1 MRLILIGI
9 LIYFTYRIILLLIPI
24 FSVRQAVKK
33 EQRKSNIR
41 EKIQKMDIQ
50 DAEYEDK

>member
-9 LIYFTYRIILLLIPI
+9 LAYCTYRIILQLIPI
-24 FSVRQAVKK
+24 FSVRREMKK
-33 EQRKSNIR
+33 EQRKSNIH
-41 EKIQKMDIQ
+41 KKVQKMDIQ

>member
-24 FSVRQAVKK
+24 FSVRREMKK
-33 EQRKSNIR
+33 EQRKSNIHI
-41 EKIQKMDIQ
+41 KVQKMDIQ